1 VLGLRLP
8 PHPPET
14 RSVYLKVM
22 DCAAFSFA
30 LAGVAAVLRVSHGKV
45 VHARLVLSGV
55 GPIPWRAREAEAL
68 LAGRQ
73 AGEDSFEHVARV
85 ALQAARPLR
94 HNGYK
99 VPLTRA
105 LLKRALRTLAG

>member
-1 VLGLRLP
+1 MR
-8 PHPPET
+8 
-14 RSVYLKVM
+14 
-22 DCAAFSFA
+22 AFEYEGASS
-30 LAGVAAVLRVSHGKV
+30 L
-45 VHARLVLSGV
+45 
-55 GPIPWRAREAEAL
+55 EEAL
-68 LAGRQ
+68 RRGRKPLGSGTDPLACARGRS
-73 AGEDSFEHVARV
+73 ASGRTGGGEDSFEHVARV

>member
-1 VLGLRLP
+1 
-8 PHPPET
+8 
-14 RSVYLKVM
+14 M
-22 DCAAFSFA
+22 AAS
-30 LAGVAAVLRVSHGKV
+30 
-45 VHARLVLSGV
+45 LSGV
-55 GPIPWRAREAEAL
+55 GPIPWRVREAEAL
-68 LAGRQ
+68 LAGRE